1 MGYSPIADK
10 HYVHSYGGVAAY
22 IRNNLFSQI
31 SKVEFH
37 KCFILIEFSCFPSY
51 SFYGVYIQPVDSKHF
66 ELDMFS
72 DLASSIYECIEN
84 ERVPFVGGDFNS
96 RLGDLNNFAHSIGL
110 NWKYSQNMDSNTN
123 SHSRLLRD
131 LCNLCKVLPFNHL

>member
-1 MGYSPIADK
+1 
-10 HYVHSYGGVAAY
+10 
-22 IRNNLFSQI
+22 
-31 SKVEFH
+31 
-37 KCFILIEFSCFPSY
+37 
-51 SFYGVYIQPVDSKHF
+51 
-66 ELDMFS
+66 MFS

-131 LCNLCKVLPFNHL
+131 LCNLCKVLPFNHLKFCNTQFPGHFTFFRNGKKSQIDFLLSNNVGRRCVTNYDIIYTHITLFMLIMDKA